1 MTRFI
6 EIEQDG
12 KKGYVNVDHV
22 GPRAPD
28 PLVGTSA
35 VIMDANPALSLT
47 IKGSV
52 EQAVARLEGKDT
64 LLLEA

>member
-12 KKGYVNVDHV
+12 KKGYVNVGHV
-22 GPRAPD
+22 ALVLPT
-28 PLVGTSA
+28 PLIGTSA
-35 VIMDANPALSLT
+35 VVIDAQPALSLT

-52 EQAVARLEGKDT
+52 EQAVTRLEGKDT

>member
-6 EIEQDG
+6 EIEQNG
-12 KKGYVNVDHV
+12 QRGYVSADHV
-22 GPRAPD
+22 A
-28 PLVGTSA
+28 LVIPTQIINASA
-35 VIMDANPALSLT
+35 LVIDAQPALSIT

-52 EQAVARLEGKDT
+52 DEAVAKLEGKDT

>member
-6 EIEQDG
+6 EIEQNG
-12 KKGYVNVDHV
+12 QRGYVNVDHV
-22 GPRAPD
+22 A
-28 PLVGTSA
+28 LVIPTQIINTSA
-35 VIMDANPALSLT
+35 VIIDAQPALAIT

-52 EQAVARLEGKDT
+52 DEAVARMEGKDT